1 MRNILVLGG
10 TRFFGKRLVERL
22 FQDADTQVTIL
33 TRGITKDGFGSR
45 VNRLNVD
52 RTDAKALAEA
62 VRDTVWDVVYDN
74 ICFSPDEAAAASR
87 IFAETAKRYIL
98 TSSLSVYD
106 PGPGILR
113 EADFDPLSF
122 PLRLGAKEDF
132 NYQEGK
138 RLAETVLLTQAA
150 FPAAAVRFPIVL
162 GTDDYTKR
170 LHFHIE
176 HVLEGKAIGVPNP
189 GALISFIRSDEA
201 ADFLYGLGFS
211 QLAGPVNACSDG
223 TLAIGDILNII
234 GQKTGREAVVLSETA
249 DQDMSPFGIEE
260 SWYMDTAKAR
270 GAGFQ
275 FLKLAEWFPELIG
288 ELATELNASLRKR
301 E

>member
-22 FQDADTQVTIL
+22 LQDADTRVTIL
-33 TRGITKDGFGSR
+33 TRGLTEDGFGEQ

-62 VRDTVWDVVYDN
+62 VGDTVWNVVYDN
-74 ICFSPDEAAAASR
+74 ICYSPDEAAAASR

-106 PGPGILR
+106 SRPKILR
-113 EADFDPLSF
+113 EADFDPLTY

-138 RLAETVLLTQAA
+138 RLAETVLLTQTA
-150 FPAAAVRFPIVL
+150 FPVAAVRFPIVL
-162 GTDDYTKR
+162 GPDDYTKR

-176 HVLEGKAIGVPNP
+176 HVLEGAAVGVPNP
-189 GALISFIRSDEA
+189 QALISFIRSDEA
-201 ADFLYGLGFS
+201 ADFLYWLGFS
-211 QLAGPVNACSDG
+211 QLTGPVNACSDG
-223 TLAIGDILNII
+223 TLAIGEVLSII
-234 GQKTGREAVVLSETA
+234 EQKTGQQAVVLSQTA
-249 DQDMSPFGIEE
+249 DKDMSPFGIEE

-275 FLKLAEWFPELIG
+275 FLKLAEWFPELVV
-288 ELATELNASLRKR
+288 ELVTELNASLRDR

>member
-22 FQDADTQVTIL
+22 LRDADTQVTIL
-33 TRGITKDGFGSR
+33 TRGLTEDSFGGSVKR
-45 VNRLNVD
+45 INVNR
-52 RTDAKALAEA
+52 TDTEALAEA
-62 VRDTVWDVVYDN
+62 VGDTVWDVVYDN
-74 ICFSPDEAAAASR
+74 ICYSPDEAAAACR
-87 IFAETAKRYIL
+87 IFADTTERYIL

-106 PGPGILR
+106 PRPEILS
-113 EADFDPLSF
+113 ETDFDPESY

-132 NYQEGK
+132 SYQEGK
-138 RLAETVLLTQAA
+138 RLAETVFLRQSA
-150 FPAAAVRFPIVL
+150 FPVVAVRFPIVL

-176 HVLEGKAIGVPNP
+176 HVQEGQPIGIPNP
-189 GALISFIRSDEA
+189 RALISFIRSDEA
-201 ADFLYGLGFS
+201 ADFLYWLGFS
-211 QLAGPVNACSDG
+211 TLTGPVNACSDG
-223 TLAIGDILNII
+223 TLAIGDILSII
-234 GQKTGREAVVLSETA
+234 GQAAGRQAIVQSEAA
-249 DQDMSPFGIEE
+249 DKDMSPFGIGE

-275 FLKLAEWFPELIG
+275 FLTLAEWFPELVL
-288 ELATELNASLRKR
+288 ELARERKASLGHR